1 MASAEHL
8 LHEAQYAFQCISF
21 GESRENKRNAA
32 RAKSL
37 SNKIIQKFP
46 GSTEAAEAHAILRR
60 LGEEAYSSE
69 LSRRHRHLP
78 ESAHH
83 RAPEPAA
90 KRQNLSVGKG
100 DVERLD
106 WSGLIARMLMIPK
119 GVLAMIAVAGF
130 FLFGVIGPF
139 LFLPLLVLLLLTGP
153 FRQMLKPGQREEIE
167 ALIVRANAFIAEQR
181 KSRS

>member
-37 SNKIIQKFP
+37 CNKIIRRFP
-46 GSTEAAEAHAILRR
+46 GSSEEAEAHAILRR

-69 LSRRHRHLP
+69 MSVRHRHLP

-83 RAPEPAA
+83 QPPPLVT
-90 KRQNLSVGKG
+90 KPQSMSVGNG
-100 DVERLD
+100 GVATLD
-106 WSGLIARMLMIPK
+106 WSGLIARMLTIPK
-119 GVLAMIAVAGF
+119 SILAMIAFAGF
-130 FLFGVIGPF
+130 FLFGVLGPF
-139 LFLPLLVLLLLTGP
+139 LFVPLLVLVLLTGP
-153 FRQMLKPGQREEIE
+153 FRQMLKPEQRKEIE

-181 KSRS
+181 NSNG

>member
-37 SNKIIQKFP
+37 CNKIIRKFP

-60 LGEEAYSSE
+60 LGEEAFSSE

-83 RAPEPAA
+83 RPPQLATKP
-90 KRQNLSVGKG
+90 QNRAVGNG
-100 DVERLD
+100 DVATLD
-106 WSGLIARMLMIPK
+106 WSGLIARVLMIPK
-119 GVLAMIAVAGF
+119 AVLAMIAFAAF
-130 FLFGVIGPF
+130 FLFGILGPF
-139 LFLPLLVLLLLTGP
+139 LFVPLLVLVLLTGP
-153 FRQMLKPGQREEIE
+153 FRQMLKPEQRKEIE

-181 KSRS
+181 NSNG